1 MSKKSSIVKNIRR
14 QKIVDKYVGIVE
26 EKEVERKLIEDR
38 LEQKKQQILQVI
50 KKIKNTGVKYDNF
63 QEDVGSWDKYGSE
76 DYSTNYDIS
85 DILDD

>member
-1 MSKKSSIVKNIRR
+1 MIN
-14 QKIVDKYVGIVE
+14 E
-26 EKEVERKLIEDR
+26 
-38 LEQKKQQILQVI
+38 LEQLQ
-50 KKIKNTGVKYDNF
+50 NF

>member
-1 MSKKSSIVKNIRR
+1 MNDKILLIGSSGYLGRN
-14 QKIVDKYVGIVE
+14 
-26 EKEVERKLIEDR
+26 L
-38 LEQKKQQILQVI
+38 I